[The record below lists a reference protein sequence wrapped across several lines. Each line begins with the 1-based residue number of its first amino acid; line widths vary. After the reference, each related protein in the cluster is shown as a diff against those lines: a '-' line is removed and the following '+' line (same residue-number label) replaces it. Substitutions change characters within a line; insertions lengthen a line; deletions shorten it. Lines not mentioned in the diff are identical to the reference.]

1 MSQIWT
7 KPDRY
12 YHYFSH
18 HFVSNFNKKF
28 KNMALEKLL
37 DKMCQESSR
46 WEFDIMYMI
55 WLTGMI
61 KLKNSM
67 RLNWNR
73 DGHYHMMVVIVM
85 ELWPLIF

>member
-1 MSQIWT
+1 
-7 KPDRY
+7 
-12 YHYFSH
+12 
-18 HFVSNFNKKF
+18 
-28 KNMALEKLL
+28 MALEKLL